1 MAADPNKIAKRI
13 REQVDLQEKE
23 SVSCAE
29 QLALTDVIIDEYD
42 EIINKLDNKLPPL
55 IDPIN
60 NAINAV
66 KQAYIDRI
74 DAGCR
79 SGLKWVLVEEESIYR
94 RYNSGNTSTQTWE
107 CKKDPDTYSWLGYY
121 GAKYYK

>member
-13 REQVDLQEKE
+13 REQVDLQDKE

-60 NAINAV
+60 TAITAV
-66 KQAYIDRI
+66 QQAYIDRI
-74 DAGCR
+74 DVG
-79 SGLKWVLVEEESIYR
+79 V
-94 RYNSGNTSTQTWE
+94 
-107 CKKDPDTYSWLGYY
+107 D
-121 GAKYYK
+121 